1 MEEEEAG
8 DGGLPDDNVEPGGG
22 VDCGLCNRT
31 MYLRYLPVCGCLLA
45 PFMPLPALPGLSRR
59 RRLPCPKA
67 AVVSA
72 CR

>member
-1 MEEEEAG
+1 MA
-8 DGGLPDDNVEPGGG
+8 DCLTTTWSRGGRGLWTVQQDNVPQ
-22 VDCGLCNRT
+22 VPASLW
-31 MYLRYLPVCGCLLA
+31 LPLGSILA

-67 AVVSA
+67 AVVAA